1 MIQSP
6 ASTAKILTPALQET
20 EIIPAVDHPSSHSR
34 LVQTRSCAAK
44 AGISTA
50 LTPLHLHR
58 LHPPWHFSADEGDM
72 SHHRIG
78 KLGFLAG
85 KS

>member
-1 MIQSP
+1 MRRKGGDFYCFDS
-6 ASTAKILTPALQET
+6 
-20 EIIPAVDHPSSHSR
+20 
-34 LVQTRSCAAK
+34 
-44 AGISTA
+44 
-50 LTPLHLHR
+50 LHLHR